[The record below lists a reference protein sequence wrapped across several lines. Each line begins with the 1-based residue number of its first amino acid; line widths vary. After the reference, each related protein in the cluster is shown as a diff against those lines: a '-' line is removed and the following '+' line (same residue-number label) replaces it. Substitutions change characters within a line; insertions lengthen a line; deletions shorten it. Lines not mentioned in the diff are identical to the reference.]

1 MHVDKLNEAAVGVRN
16 INKVG
21 HFSTE
26 HTVTQSVSLAN
37 KWTQQ
42 AVVFHGRVRERER
55 EREGKREMEKEERQR
70 REGKR
75 GRKEVERKTQN

>member
-42 AVVFHGRVRERER
+42 AVVFHGRVREREG
-55 EREGKREMEKEERQR
+55 EREMEKEERQR
-70 REGKR
+70 KEGKR